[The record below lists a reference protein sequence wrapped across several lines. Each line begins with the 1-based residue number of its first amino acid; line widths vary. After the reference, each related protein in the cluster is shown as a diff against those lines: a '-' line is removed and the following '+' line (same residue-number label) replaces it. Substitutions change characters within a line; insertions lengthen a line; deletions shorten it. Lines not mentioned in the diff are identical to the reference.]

1 MAAVRKGASRASS
14 GDLDPAAP
22 MGGDDGSE
30 SLTLGARLEACRV
43 IRARLRENEF
53 KLVKWIKP
61 ELANKPSMAAIA
73 LNCKALTTV
82 ASWWCPQQKT
92 PKSPSVLELK
102 KEANNFYTKRVFE
115 MA

>member
-1 MAAVRKGASRASS
+1 MATVRKGASRGSS
-14 GDLDPAAP
+14 GNLEPAATDCD
-22 MGGDDGSE
+22 GDGSE

-73 LNCKALTTV
+73 LNCRALTTV
-82 ASWWCPQQKT
+82 ASWWCPRQKT

-102 KEANNFYTKRVFE
+102 KEASNFCTKRMFE